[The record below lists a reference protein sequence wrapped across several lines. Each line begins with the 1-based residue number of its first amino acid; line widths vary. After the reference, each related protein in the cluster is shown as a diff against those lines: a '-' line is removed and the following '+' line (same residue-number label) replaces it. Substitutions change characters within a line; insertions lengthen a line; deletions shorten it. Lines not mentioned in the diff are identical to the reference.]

1 MAVIYGIASQKGGV
15 GKSTTVL
22 NLGAALVEMGSKVLL
37 VDLDPQGG
45 LTVSCGH
52 EPDSLEFSIYD
63 ALRRSCSAEPY
74 ILKTSFGAYL
84 LPANVDLALSEMEL
98 VGSLAR
104 ERRLAMVLTPIS
116 DQYDVILIDCQPSL
130 GLLTLNALALADYL
144 IIPVACEYLAQRA
157 INGLLR
163 LVKKVQIHYNRQLT
177 IAGLL
182 PTMFDRR
189 TNHTAQVLKELHA
202 TFEPE
207 IRVYE
212 YIVYRSIRFA
222 ESAAA
227 GEPIIHFA
235 RNLPGADAYRELAR
249 EIFLSLPTTAK

>member
-1 MAVIYGIASQKGGV
+1 MAIIYAIASQKGGV
-15 GKSTTVL
+15 GKTTTVL
-22 NLGAALVEMGSKVLL
+22 NLGAALAEMGCKVLL

-45 LTVSCGH
+45 LTLCCGH
-52 EPDSLEFSIYD
+52 EPDSLETTIYD
-63 ALRRSCSAEPY
+63 ALRRSHSAEPY
-74 ILKTSFGAYL
+74 ILQTAFGTDL

-104 ERRLAMVLTPIS
+104 ERRLAMVLTPVRN
-116 DQYDVILIDCQPSL
+116 QYDVILIDCQPSL

-144 IIPVACEYLAQRA
+144 MIPVACEYLAQKA
-157 INGLLR
+157 INGLLK
-163 LVKKVQIHYNRQLT
+163 LVKNVQIHYNRQLT
-177 IAGLL
+177 VAGLL

-189 TNHTAQVLKELHA
+189 TNHTAQVLKELHQ

-227 GEPIIHFA
+227 GEPIIRYA
-235 RNLPGADAYRELAR
+235 RNIPGADAYRDLAR
-249 EIFLSLPTTAK
+249 EIFLSLPARAK